1 MPSPQCCSIL
11 LINNLNVAY
20 RLFRPMTRRN
30 VTFLSTNL
38 YPLGKVRFA
47 SNLFKKLI
55 VYVRLYHCAIN
66 RKVAGSIPDGDMG
79 IFHWH
84 NLSGHTMALGSTQPL
99 TEICRVSWNLGPST
113 SWNPQGLSRPVH
125 GLLCYHAIIPRV
137 WISGYF
143 SRYSDSLRAGRSG
156 DWISVGARF
165 SAQFQTASEA
175 HPASNTIG
183 TGSFPGVK
191 R

>member
-113 SWNPQGLSRPVH
+113 SWNPQGLIRPVMGLLYLLTSLEARFFVTNSSRPFLYKQITYV
-125 GLLCYHAIIPRV
+125 
-137 WISGYF
+137 
-143 SRYSDSLRAGRSG
+143 YSKTTRK
-156 DWISVGARF
+156 F
-165 SAQFQTASEA
+165 
-175 HPASNTIG
+175 
-183 TGSFPGVK
+183 
-191 R
+191 